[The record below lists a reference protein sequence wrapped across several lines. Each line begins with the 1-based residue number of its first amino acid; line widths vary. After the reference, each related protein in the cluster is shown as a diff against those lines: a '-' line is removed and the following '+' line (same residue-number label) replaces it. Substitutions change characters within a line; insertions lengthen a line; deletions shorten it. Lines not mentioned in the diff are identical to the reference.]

1 MGIRVCERASSYGW
15 GLFSLVGML
24 VVTSQTV
31 CGGAPRF
38 FTYVGSLSDH
48 SAIVAW
54 GTTTGSGNTIGRD
67 SASHGK
73 AVVEIGTHQIEENAR
88 NWVEVRGLVAD
99 TTYGYKV
106 TVAGRVVG
114 SGQFRTW
121 ATTADKLAFFVIG
134 DFGNASAAQNRIAKA
149 MAEEFQRRA
158 GGEYP
163 VRFVLTVGD
172 NIYGFTA
179 RLVTFRTGA
188 RDADW
193 QEKFFAPY
201 EQLLRS
207 IPFYPTLGNHD
218 GNESEAQADLGVYLD
233 NFFFPEAGPHRY
245 YRFSYGGLAEFFALD
260 SSQNTASGGPRPQ
273 YLEGGEQYKWLKGA
287 MAAPAVGLW
296 RFGYFHHPPFTAGPL
311 HTASL
316 GELRPLLGLLE
327 RGGVQAVFNGHEHN
341 FQFTTQ
347 GAETGGIQYFLSG
360 AGGELRRGDVTSRM
374 KAAHVAGWAAAH
386 NFLVVEVDRGEMRVS
401 PVSWEA
407 VRVTDEKGGTVAMP
421 LRVPVTRGK

>member
-1 MGIRVCERASSYGW
+1 MRIRVCERASSYGW

-24 VVTSQTV
+24 VVASQMA
-31 CGGAPRF
+31 CGATPRF

-48 SAIVAW
+48 SAVLAW
-54 GTTTGSGNTIGRD
+54 GTTTGTGNTIGRE
-67 SASHGK
+67 SKSYGR
-73 AVVEIGTHQIEENAR
+73 AVIEVGTQQIEENER
-88 NWVEVRGLVAD
+88 NWVEVRGLAAD

-114 SGQFRTW
+114 SGQLRTW

-134 DFGNASAAQNRIAKA
+134 DFGNASAEQNRLAKV
-149 MAEEFQRRA
+149 MAEEFRRRA

-163 VRFVLTVGD
+163 VRFVLTTGD
-172 NIYGFTA
+172 NIYGFTT

-207 IPFYPTLGNHD
+207 IPFYATLGNHD
-218 GNESEAQADLGVYLD
+218 GNESEAQADLRVYLD

-287 MAAPAVGLW
+287 IGAPAGGLW
-296 RFGYFHHPPFTAGPL
+296 RIAFFHHPPFTAGPL
-311 HTASL
+311 HGASL
-316 GELRPLLGLLE
+316 RALHPLLGLLE
-327 RGGVQAVFNGHEHN
+327 SGGVQAAFNGHEHN
-341 FQFTTQ
+341 FQFTTR
-347 GAETGGIQYFLSG
+347 GPETGGIQYFVSG
-360 AGGELRRGDVTSRM
+360 AGGELRRGDVTTRM
-374 KAAHVAGWAAAH
+374 KAANMAGWAATPH
-386 NFLVVEVDRGEMRVS
+386 FLVVEVDRGEMRVS

-407 VRVTDEKGGTVAMP
+407 VRVTDEKGGAVAMP
-421 LRVPVTRGK
+421 LRVPVARGK